1 MTGAAGGAGTA
12 ERQQMLIKAQKV
24 KLFIYY
30 WSFDIELPLKCLP

>member
-1 MTGAAGGAGTA
+1 MNGAAGGAGTA

-30 WSFDIELPLKCLP
+30 